1 MTPSA
6 ARIILGLSPDE
17 DPRPHLTEFRAA
29 RERIAE
35 FVRNATDEAAA
46 DRYQVG
52 LIEFDQALAAILES
66 LEDTQV
72 LARPQPS
79 LPPVKPLMRVTAAP
93 QTDLT
98 ASGAASQAADE
109 SVPEPAPEP
118 VPEPA
123 LPDTPFVSSVAKP
136 SVSSVP
142 APRRRSFAWLGWMLV
157 FLLAIVGGG
166 YLLYQYEQDQV
177 VRRKARITVLERE
190 GSEFVEHR
198 RWQDASK
205 CFAELDEL
213 SPGSE
218 VARLGHRSVEVGMAE
233 EQTQFVGYR
242 TGLAISELEAGRLEE
257 AQAAIQSVLDKYP
270 GEKEST
276 AILARITAARASMIR
291 DKAIADA
298 RKQRDDK
305 QWDEAIAT
313 ARKVLATTPDDP
325 DAQAIVADATAG
337 LAKQT
342 ADLAKAKDLLEKAAA
357 RDQGKF
363 DAEALNWLREAA
375 ALAPGSAEIAARL
388 EKMAS
393 YTRTLR
399 VPGDFA
405 TPAEALAGAHDRDRI
420 VLAEQTWK
428 GQLVVNAAVE
438 LEGAGS
444 GKTII
449 VCPATEGCPILIGP
463 AAKGARISGIS
474 FRHATFHALGT
485 DRFSAALVN
494 GGTATF
500 VDCRFSDA
508 SGHGLVVIENGSAVA
523 THCRFSDNGW
533 NGASVS
539 GPGSSL
545 IVSDSESINNFGHGI
560 ESWDGA
566 AITLSN
572 NRCEGN
578 CRNGIHAD
586 NSGAAT
592 TITGNQLVANRE
604 FGLVLDSAGSGKIAD
619 NTARANLLG
628 GIVIRKG
635 AAALPVTHNDAT
647 LNQGPGLVLEKGLS
661 QAPYTTNTSTK
672 NTAQQILTNA
682 DLSQYEAPKEAL
694 PEKKEKSSLKALP
707 P

>member
-1 MTPSA
+1 
-6 ARIILGLSPDE
+6 
-17 DPRPHLTEFRAA
+17 
-29 RERIAE
+29 
-35 FVRNATDEAAA
+35 
-46 DRYQVG
+46 
-52 LIEFDQALAAILES
+52 
-66 LEDTQV
+66 
-72 LARPQPS
+72 
-79 LPPVKPLMRVTAAP
+79 
-93 QTDLT
+93 
-98 ASGAASQAADE
+98 
-109 SVPEPAPEP
+109 
-118 VPEPA
+118 
-123 LPDTPFVSSVAKP
+123 
-136 SVSSVP
+136 
-142 APRRRSFAWLGWMLV
+142 MLV
-157 FLLAIVGGG
+157 FLLAILGGG

-198 RWQDASK
+198 RWQDASQ
-205 CFAELDEL
+205 CFSELEEL

-218 VARLGHRSVEVGMAE
+218 VARLGHRSVEAGMAE
-233 EQTQFVGYR
+233 EQTQFVGYL
-242 TGLAISELEAGRLEE
+242 TGQAIAELEAGRLEE
-257 AQAAIQSVLDKYP
+257 AQAAIQCVLEKYP
-270 GEKEST
+270 GEKEAT
-276 AILARITAARASMIR
+276 AILARITSARASRIR

-298 RKQRDDK
+298 RQQRDDK
-305 QWDEAIAT
+305 QWNEAIAT
-313 ARKVLATTPDDP
+313 ARKVLSTTPDDA

-337 LAKQT
+337 LAKQA
-342 ADLAKAKDLLEKAAA
+342 ADLAKAKDLLERAVA

-363 DAEALNWLREAA
+363 DAQALNWLREAV
-375 ALAPGSAEIAARL
+375 ALAPGDAVIAARL

-420 VLAEQTWK
+420 VLAEQSWK

-438 LEGAGS
+438 LEGAGP
-444 GKTII
+444 GKTI
-449 VCPATEGCPILIGP
+449 VMCPATEGCPILIGP
-463 AAKGARISGIS
+463 AAKGARISGIA
-474 FRHATFHALGT
+474 FRHEAFHALGT

-523 THCRFSDNGW
+523 SHCRFSDNGW

-539 GPGSSL
+539 GPGSTL
-545 IVSDSESINNFGHGI
+545 DVSDSESINNFGHGI

-586 NSGAAT
+586 NATTTT

-628 GIVIRKG
+628 GIVIRKA
-635 AAALPVTHNDAT
+635 AAALSVTHNTAT

-661 QAPYTTNTSTK
+661 QAPYATNTSTK

-682 DLSQYEAPKEAL
+682 DLSQYETPKEAL
-694 PEKKEKSSLKALP
+694 PDKKEKPSLKALP